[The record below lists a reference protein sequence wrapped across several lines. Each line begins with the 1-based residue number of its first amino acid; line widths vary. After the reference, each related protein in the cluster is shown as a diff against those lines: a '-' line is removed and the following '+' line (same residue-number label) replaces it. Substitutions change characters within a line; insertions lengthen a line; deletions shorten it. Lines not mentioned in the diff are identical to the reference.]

1 MKKSTISL
9 FSAFVGG
16 MASAGIVKRM
26 SGKRYQKISEM
37 SDKHLELFLMMTQW
51 VRIKQEGKNLSQYLK
66 KNGFH
71 RIAIYG
77 MSYAGETLLTELKET
92 ETEVIYGIDRNAD
105 VIYTSIDVFSMED
118 NLKEVDAVVV
128 TTITYFEEIKN
139 GLGGKLKCPIIS
151 LKDIIFGESMNE

>member
-37 SDKHLELFLMMTQW
+37 SDKHLELFLM
-51 VRIKQEGKNLSQYLK
+51 
-66 KNGFH
+66 
-71 RIAIYG
+71 